1 MASSGKRTGPRRTE
15 ELLRRAQQVQRR
27 LPRPSSALKAAE
39 FPLRAP
45 TLPHGVEPLP
55 KDPTLGAAY
64 DTSWA
69 RSPVA
74 RAGRLALLEG
84 AVRPLIRA
92 VADPERRGYDRL
104 VGLEG
109 PAIFAANHLSH
120 LDAGLLLTSLPE
132 PWRHRAFSAAA
143 ADYFFDTRLKATM
156 SALALNAIPIER
168 TKVTRRSAFLA
179 ADLIEDGW
187 SMVIFP
193 EGGRS
198 PDGWGQQFK
207 AGAAFV
213 AVRTQVPVVPVHLE
227 GTGRILPKGTSKLVP
242 GKTRVTF
249 GTPIHPTP
257 DTDMRELAAEI
268 EAAVTALA
276 DEVAGDWYT
285 ARRRAHAGES
295 PPLSGPD
302 ASSWRRAWALGDRR
316 SHRTKAREPWPLRD

>member
-1 MASSGKRTGPRRTE
+1 MAGKRTGPRKLEVALRT
-15 ELLRRAQQVQRR
+15 AQQVQRR
-27 LPRPSSALKAAE
+27 LPRPTAALRAAE

-45 TLPHGVEPLP
+45 TLPGGVEPLP
-55 KDPTLGAAY
+55 KEPRLGAAY
-64 DTSWA
+64 DTDWA
-69 RSPVA
+69 RSPAA
-74 RAGRLALLEG
+74 RVGRLALLEG

-104 VGLEG
+104 VGLDG

-120 LDAGLLLTSLPE
+120 IDAGLLLTSLPE
-132 PWRHRAFSAAA
+132 PWRHRAFAAAA

-168 TKVTRRSAFLA
+168 TKVTRRSAVLA
-179 ADLIEDGW
+179 AELIEDGW

-198 PDGWGQQFK
+198 PDGWGQSFR

-242 GKTRVTF
+242 GRTRVTF

-257 DTDMRELAAEI
+257 ETDMRELAAEI
-268 EAAVTALA
+268 ESAVTALA
-276 DEVAGDWYT
+276 DEVGGDWWT
-285 ARRRAHAGES
+285 ARQRAHAGQS

-302 ASSWRRAWALGDRR
+302 AGAWRRAWALGDRR
-316 SHRTKAREPWPLRD
+316 SHRERRIEPWPLRD

>member
-1 MASSGKRTGPRRTE
+1 MAEKRTGPKRTE
-15 ELLRRAQQVQRR
+15 KLLRQAQQVQRR
-27 LPRPSSALKAAE
+27 LPRPSAALKAAE

-45 TLPHGVEPLP
+45 TLPHGVEPVP
-55 KDPTLGAAY
+55 KEETLGAAY
-64 DTSWA
+64 DTGWA
-69 RSPVA
+69 RSPAA
-74 RAGRLALLEG
+74 RIGRLALLEG
-84 AVRPLIRA
+84 AVRPLIKA

-143 ADYFFDTRLKATM
+143 ADYFFDTRLKATL

-168 TKVTRRSAFLA
+168 SKVTRRSAFLA
-179 ADLIEDGW
+179 AELIEDGW

-249 GTPIHPTP
+249 GAPIHPTP
-257 DTDMRELAAEI
+257 DTDMRELAARI

-285 ARRRAHAGES
+285 ARQRAHAGQS

-316 SHRTKAREPWPLRD
+316 SHRGRRIEPWPLRD